1 MTTRLAV
8 DDDPARAAELDLERG
23 GPLFTRAFV
32 GLSLAE
38 LAYFTAAGLTIPI
51 TPLFARGPL
60 GASELGVGVAVGVF
74 AVTALVLRPYAGR
87 LSDRV
92 GRRPLLVGGAL
103 AVAAVLAA
111 HVLVAQLPGL
121 VGLRLAFGAAEAF
134 FFVAGFAAVADL
146 APPGRT
152 GEALSF
158 NSLSLYLGIALG
170 PLIGQALLDAG
181 GFTLAWLGGSALA
194 LAAAVIA
201 ARIPETARP
210 GGAAEGTSGLISRPA
225 LLPSFLLFVGLIGMS
240 GFLAFVAIHA
250 TENLGMASASGVLFL
265 FGIVVVATRVVF
277 AKLPD
282 RVAPFRLG
290 AVALGL
296 SAIGLVVAAVVG
308 TVPGL
313 YAGAAIL
320 AVGVAFT
327 TPAFFAATFAR
338 VEPTQRGTASGTASL
353 FIDLAFG
360 GGPLVLGI
368 VAEAAGIPAAFAV
381 AAGVAA
387 VGALGTAILARR

>member
-1 MTTRLAV
+1 M
-8 DDDPARAAELDLERG
+8 
-23 GPLFTRAFV
+23 
-32 GLSLAE
+32 
-38 LAYFTAAGLTIPI
+38 
-51 TPLFARGPL
+51 
-60 GASELGVGVAVGVF
+60 
-74 AVTALVLRPYAGR
+74 
-87 LSDRV
+87 
-92 GRRPLLVGGAL
+92 
-103 AVAAVLAA
+103 LAA
-111 HVLVAQLPGL
+111 HALVAQLPGL

-158 NSLSLYLGIALG
+158 NSLSLYLGVALG
-170 PLIGQALLDAG
+170 PLLGQVLLDAG
-181 GFTLAWLGGSALA
+181 GFTMAWLGGSVLA
-194 LAAAVIA
+194 LAAAVLA
-201 ARIPETARP
+201 ARIPETSDPAR
-210 GGAAEGTSGLISRPA
+210 AADAPSALISRPA

-296 SAIGLVVAAVVG
+296 SAAGLVVAAAVG
-308 TVPGL
+308 TVVGL

-320 AVGVAFT
+320 GIGVAFT

-338 VEPTQRGTASGTASL
+338 VEPAQRGTASGTASL

-368 VAEAAGIPAAFAV
+368 VAETAGIPAAFAV

-387 VGALGTAILARR
+387 VGAVGTAILARR